1 MLNAGRNGFPI
12 LTEISD
18 YQASVIDENKEQK
31 QIEIDLL
38 GKNNNHILLAG
49 ECKFKNAPFDKD
61 EFDKLMDKIKYIPST
76 DPQICVF
83 SLSGFTDY
91 VKKNAGKCRLFSI
104 EDMYRP
110 Q

>member
-1 MLNAGRNGFPI
+1 MIHEFMGKVFEKMAKEYLMLNAGRNGFPI

-31 QIEIDLL
+31 QI
-38 GKNNNHILLAG
+38 
-49 ECKFKNAPFDKD
+49 
-61 EFDKLMDKIKYIPST
+61 
-76 DPQICVF
+76 CVF

-104 EDMYRP
+104 EDIYRP